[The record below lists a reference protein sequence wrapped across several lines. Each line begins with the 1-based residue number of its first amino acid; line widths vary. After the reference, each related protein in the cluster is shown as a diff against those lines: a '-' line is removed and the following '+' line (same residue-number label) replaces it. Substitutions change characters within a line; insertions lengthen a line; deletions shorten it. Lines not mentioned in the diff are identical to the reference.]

1 VPALFALPL
10 RTRCDSDVLELDMI
24 AMTAKGQYLP
34 RRCGPVFLVHL
45 SNLEVDQQRVCFVR
59 VAVVGDDRQW
69 TIGSTPSLEG
79 GAVVSR
85 RSRSSDHGNRVLVR
99 MGAS

>member
-45 SNLEVDQQRVCFVR
+45 SNLEVDQQRVCLVR